1 MGRRG
6 QSITLSISDRD
17 KTELEALARE
27 LDMMWGERPNIT
39 RLVEAIARR
48 ELLIGYNHDWTETRI
63 QALVQAKSA
72 LSDIG
77 QVEAAQTI
85 AHLLLERSEL
95 SIPLRREIERFL
107 ETPPIPWRVQID
119 LYIRRQQPFQLSYRD
134 ATDQAWIFT
143 IRHAQITFHER
154 RQYLDCWCE
163 ETEGNQDIPEL
174 IHNWCL
180 RLDRIPDAAIIPI
193 ERDWLSGLDYTEV
206 EMHLFGG
213 WAFAYQAKVEDVIN
227 EWMPNQPQVRRVI
240 KRASQTFW
248 LTREILAYGP
258 DCVVL
263 SPQSLRQRIQ
273 EKLTAAQNR
282 YQET

>member
-48 ELLIGYNHDWTETRI
+48 ELLIGYNHDWAETRI

-143 IRHAQITFHER
+143 IRHGQITFHEQ

-213 WAFAYQAKVEDVIN
+213 LAFAYQAKVEDVIN